1 MRWIQKQP
9 VCFGWNKGEIDVK
22 KDTLAIIG
30 SVVLGVILIALFV
43 LEIQNP
49 QGGVAML
56 SGIIG

>member
-1 MRWIQKQP
+1 M
-9 VCFGWNKGEIDVK
+9 K

-30 SVVLGVILIALFV
+30 SVVLGMILIALFV